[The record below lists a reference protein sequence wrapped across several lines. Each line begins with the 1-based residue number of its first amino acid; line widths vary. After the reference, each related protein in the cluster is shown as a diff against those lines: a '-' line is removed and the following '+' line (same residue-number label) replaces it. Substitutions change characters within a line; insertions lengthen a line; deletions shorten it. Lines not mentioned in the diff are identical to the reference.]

1 VRADLRN
8 APATAASARSSA
20 SWELIIALSV
30 AWCLVIARCFV
41 YIRYEQAFFD
51 SDQAIIG
58 LMAKHLAEGRAFPL
72 FFYGQPYLLGVEAWL
87 AAPVFWIAGASV
99 STLHASLTLTNL
111 AVVTLLIVGLW
122 RGAGLRPFYGLA
134 AATFFAFAPP
144 LTTAFLIQANG
155 ANIEPFLFLL
165 ILWFVRDRPLWFGVI
180 LGIGFR
186 TREFTI
192 YAVPVLLAAQL
203 IDGRLFQSK
212 TIRDWLL
219 VAVAFSAVLAGVEG
233 LKPFADLRGP
243 GTHGPLTPGA
253 SLSAINNVSERA
265 TVIVSEIPARIRVMA
280 AHRLPWLVGAQATDD
295 ETAPQGRN
303 WMVWPLAGGLAFAML
318 RTLTLVWRS
327 GRRPSFSF
335 AWYVLGI
342 GLMGAA
348 GYVATRVVAENTP
361 RYYLLA
367 LFIPVGVTAV
377 FLASEPQVWLRR
389 AMLALVIGW
398 TVLSGVDHAH
408 LFARYDGGREPNE
421 PREMADALE
430 ARRLHVAQSD
440 YWRAYKLTFLTG
452 ERVKVASTDLARI
465 DEYQKLAASEGDQ
478 LFTIEPQ
485 PCVGGEHLATWFLC
499 RNP

>member
-1 VRADLRN
+1 VRADLRH
-8 APATAASARSSA
+8 APATAPSAPSSA
-20 SWELIIALSV
+20 TWELVVALSV

-41 YIRYEQAFFD
+41 YVRYEQAFFD

-58 LMAKHLAEGRAFPL
+58 LMAKHLAEGRALPL
-72 FFYGQPYLLGVEAWL
+72 FFYGQTYLLGVEAWL
-87 AAPVFWIAGASV
+87 AAPLFWIAGASV
-99 STLHASLTLTNL
+99 STLHASLALTNL

-134 AATFFAFAPP
+134 AASFFAFAPP

-165 ILWFVRDRPLWFGVI
+165 VLWFVRERPLWLGLI

-212 TIRDWLL
+212 TVRGWLL
-219 VAVAFSAVLAGVEG
+219 VAVAFSAVLAGIEG

-243 GTHGPLTPGA
+243 GTRGPLTPGV
-253 SLSAINNVSERA
+253 SRSAINNVSERA
-265 TVIVSEIPARIRVMA
+265 TIIVPEIPARIEAMA
-280 AHRLPWLVGAQATDD
+280 AHRLPWLVGAQATAD
-295 ETAPQGRN
+295 ETAPQGRT
-303 WMVWPLAGGLAFAML
+303 WMLWPLAGGMVFALL
-318 RTLTLVWRS
+318 RTLTLIWRD
-327 GRRPSFSF
+327 RRHPSFSF

-342 GLMGAA
+342 GVMGAA
-348 GYVATRVVAENTP
+348 GYIATRVVADNTP

-377 FLASEPQVWLRR
+377 FLASEPRVWLRR
-389 AMLALVIGW
+389 AMIALVILW
-398 TVLSGVDHAH
+398 ATFSGVDHAR
-408 LFARYDGGREPNE
+408 LFARYNGGREPNE
-421 PREMADALE
+421 AREMADGLE
-430 ARRLHVAQSD
+430 ARELRVAQSD

-452 ERVKVASTDLARI
+452 ERVKVASTDVARI
-465 DEYQKLAASEGDQ
+465 DEYQKLAAAAGNQ
-478 LFTIEPQ
+478 LFTIQ
-485 PCVGGEHLATWFLC
+485 PHPCMGGEHLTTWFLC

>member
-1 VRADLRN
+1 MRADLRN

-20 SWELIIALSV
+20 TWELIVALSV

-41 YIRYEQAFFD
+41 YVRYEQAFFD

-72 FFYGQPYLLGVEAWL
+72 FFYGQTYLLGVEAWL
-87 AAPVFWIAGASV
+87 AAPLFWMAGASV
-99 STLHASLTLTNL
+99 STLHASLALTNL

-165 ILWFVRDRPLWFGVI
+165 ILWFIRERPLWFGFI

-192 YAVPVLLAAQL
+192 YAVPVQLAAQA
-203 IDGRLFQSK
+203 IEGRLFQSK
-212 TIRDWLL
+212 TVRDWLL
-219 VAVAFSAVLAGVEG
+219 VGVAFAAVLAGVEG

-243 GTHGPLTPGA
+243 GTRGTLTPGA
-253 SLSAINNVSERA
+253 SLSAVSNVSERA
-265 TVIVSEIPARIRVMA
+265 TITVSEMPARIAVMA
-280 AHRLPWLVGAQATDD
+280 AHHLPWLVGAQATDD

-303 WMVWPLAGGLAFAML
+303 WMVWPLAGGMVLALL
-318 RTLTLVWRS
+318 RTLALAWRS
-327 GRRPSFSF
+327 RKRPSFSF

-342 GLMGAA
+342 GVMGAA
-348 GYVATRVVAENTP
+348 AYVATRVVAENTP

-377 FLASEPQVWLRR
+377 FLASEPRIWLRR
-389 AMLALVIGW
+389 AMIALVILW
-398 TVLSGVDHAH
+398 AACSGVDHAR
-408 LFARYDGGREPNE
+408 LFARYSGGREPNE
-421 PREMADALE
+421 AREMVDALE
-430 ARRLHVAQSD
+430 ARGLHVAQSD

-452 ERVKVASTDLARI
+452 ERVKVASTDVARI
-465 DEYQKLAASEGDQ
+465 DEYQKLAAAAGHQ
-478 LFTIEPQ
+478 LFTIQ
-485 PCVGGEHLATWFLC
+485 PHPCMGGEHLTTWFLC